1 MTSDN
6 LPGRLLEHAAI
17 HDELASFYEPP
28 AGHQARWTQDLREAA
43 SALAQKNQQI
53 AMLRR
58 IHIVML
64 RHISWM
70 QDKLDA
76 YSSLEIA
83 APNGSTTDIP
93 HDPPPQQT

>member
-1 MTSDN
+1 MMDALN
-6 LPGRLLEHAAI
+6 DLPARLLEHAAI

-58 IHIVML
+58 IHIAML

-76 YSSLEIA
+76 YSDLEIA
-83 APNGSTTDIP
+83 APNGVD
-93 HDPPPQQT
+93 DG